1 MNADDIALTE
11 DQTTYRAR
19 QARYWRQQEHLLRM
33 EFLHDL
39 ADRCAARAEE
49 WELEP
54 AWTASEVA
62 A

>member
-1 MNADDIALTE
+1 MSAGDISLTT
-11 DQTTYRAR
+11 DQTIYRAR
-19 QARYWRQQEHLLRM
+19 QARYWREQEHLLRM
-33 EFLHDL
+33 ELLHDL
-39 ADRCAARAEE
+39 ADRCADRAAE

>member
-1 MNADDIALTE
+1 MGNDDIRLTE
-11 DQTTYRAR
+11 DQTAYRQR
-19 QARYWRQQEHLLRM
+19 QARYWREQEHLLRM

-39 ADRCAARAEE
+39 ADRCAKRAAE

-54 AWTASEVA
+54 AVLAEDA

>member
-1 MNADDIALTE
+1 MNDERITPNDD
-11 DQTTYRAR
+11 DFRAR
-19 QARYWRQQEHLLRM
+19 QARYWREQEHLLRM
-33 EFLHDL
+33 ELLHDL

>member
-1 MNADDIALTE
+1 MGNDDIRLTT
-11 DQTTYRAR
+11 DQTEYRRR
-19 QARYWRQQEHLLRM
+19 QARYWREQEELPRV
-33 EFLHDL
+33 EYLHDL

-54 AWTASEVA
+54 AVLTEDA

>member
-1 MNADDIALTE
+1 MTDERITPNDDAF
-11 DQTTYRAR
+11 RAR
-19 QARYWRQQEHLLRM
+19 QARYWREQVHLLRM
-33 EFLHDL
+33 ELLHDL
-39 ADRCAARAEE
+39 ADRCAARAAE